1 MIWAKLI
8 AGVLV
13 GLLGIV
19 WLGQGVGLIRG
30 SFMTGQA
37 MWAIIG
43 AVLVVI
49 AAWLLWSV
57 VQSRRVGASSQN
69 V

>member
-1 MIWAKLI
+1 MTWAKLI
-8 AGVLV
+8 AGLVV

-19 WLGQGVGLIRG
+19 WLAQGVGLIRG
-30 SFMTGQA
+30 SFMSGQA

-43 AVLVVI
+43 AVLIVL
-49 AAWLLWSV
+49 AAWLLWSTFR
-57 VQSRRVGASSQN
+57 SRSIN

>member
-43 AVLVVI
+43 AVLIVFAV
-49 AAWLLWSV
+49 WLLWSTFR
-57 VQSRRVGASSQN
+57 SRRIN

>member
-1 MIWAKLI
+1 MNWTWGRLI
-8 AGVLV
+8 AGILV

-30 SFMTGQA
+30 SIMTGQA

-43 AVLVVI
+43 AVLIVL
-49 AAWLLWSV
+49 AAWLLWSTFR
-57 VQSRRVGASSQN
+57 SRSIN

>member
-8 AGVLV
+8 AGILV

-43 AVLVVI
+43 AVLIVFAV
-49 AAWLLWSV
+49 WLLWSTLR
-57 VQSRRVGASSQN
+57 SRGIN

>member
-43 AVLVVI
+43 AVLIVFAV
-49 AAWLLWSV
+49 WLLWSTFR
-57 VQSRRVGASSQN
+57 SRRIIV
-69 V
+69 

>member
-8 AGVLV
+8 AGILV

-43 AVLVVI
+43 AVLIVFAV
-49 AAWLLWSV
+49 WLLWSTFR
-57 VQSRRVGASSQN
+57 SRGIN